1 MSTETNKP
9 AAEVTTNT
17 ITVLVG
23 VPGNLKSV
31 TLDAGNAT
39 VKEALLRAELSAEGR
54 DIRVAGQPAN
64 GDTPLT
70 NGQTILMFKAI
81 AGNNVETENPQVV
94 INVGIPGKLKQVEF
108 DAGSTVTV
116 ADVLSKAEIKADGQD
131 IRVAGQP
138 ANMGSVVTNG
148 QTMLL
153 FRPIAGN

>member
-108 DAGSTVTV
+108 DAGTTVTV

-138 ANMGSVVTNG
+138 ANMDSAVTNG
-148 QTMLL
+148 QTVLL

>member
-1 MSTETNKP
+1 MSNESNKP
-9 AAEVTTNT
+9 ATDVAANT

-31 TLDAGNAT
+31 TLDANNAT
-39 VKEALLRAELSAEGR
+39 VKDALLKAELSAEGR

-64 GDTPLT
+64 GNTPLT

-81 AGNNVETENPQVV
+81 AGNNVETETAPVV

-108 DAGSTVTV
+108 DAGATVTV

-138 ANMGSVVTNG
+138 ANMNSVVTNG
-148 QTMLL
+148 QTVLL

>member
-148 QTMLL
+148 QTVLL
-153 FRPIAGN
+153 FRPSAGN

>member
-1 MSTETNKP
+1 MSNESNKP
-9 AAEVTTNT
+9 NTEVAANT

-31 TLDAGNAT
+31 TLDANNAT
-39 VKEALLRAELSAEGR
+39 VKDALLKAELSAEGR

-64 GDTPLT
+64 GDTPLA

-81 AGNNVETENPQVV
+81 AGNNVETETPQVV

-108 DAGSTVTV
+108 DAGTTVTV

-138 ANMGSVVTNG
+138 ANMNSVVTNG
-148 QTMLL
+148 QTVLL

>member
-81 AGNNVETENPQVV
+81 AGN
-94 INVGIPGKLKQVEF
+94 LKQVEF

-148 QTMLL
+148 QTVLL

>member
-31 TLDAGNAT
+31 TLDAGTAT
-39 VKEALLRAELSAEGR
+39 VKDALLKAELSAEGR

-81 AGNNVETENPQVV
+81 AGNNVETQNPQVV

-108 DAGSTVTV
+108 DAGTSVTV

-138 ANMGSVVTNG
+138 ANMDSVVTNG
-148 QTMLL
+148 QTVLL

>member
-81 AGNNVETENPQVV
+81 AGNNVETETPQVV

-148 QTMLL
+148 QTVLL

>member
-1 MSTETNKP
+1 MSTEINKP
-9 AAEVTTNT
+9 AAEVNT

-31 TLDAGNAT
+31 TLDAGTAT
-39 VKEALLRAELSAEGR
+39 VKDALLKAELSAEGR

-64 GDTPLT
+64 GDTPLS

-81 AGNNVETENPQVV
+81 AGNNVETQDPHVV

-108 DAGSTVTV
+108 DAGTTVTV

-138 ANMGSVVTNG
+138 ANMDSVVTNG
-148 QTMLL
+148 QTVLL

>member
-1 MSTETNKP
+1 MSNESNKP
-9 AAEVTTNT
+9 NTEVAANT

-31 TLDAGNAT
+31 TLDANNAT
-39 VKEALLRAELSAEGR
+39 VKDALVKAELSAEGR

-64 GDTPLT
+64 GDTPLA

-81 AGNNVETENPQVV
+81 AGNNVETETPQVV

-108 DAGSTVTV
+108 DAGTTVTV

-138 ANMGSVVTNG
+138 ANMNSVVTNG
-148 QTMLL
+148 QTVLL

>member
-148 QTMLL
+148 QTVLL